1 MNLASKRRDKT
12 SKVAPRLVVLKHTL
26 AADFKILSKPPML
39 SFKTLLGYS
48 ISAYKKY
55 FLDASCKFRL
65 NSKDEILI

>member
-1 MNLASKRRDKT
+1 MLA
-12 SKVAPRLVVLKHTL
+12 LKYSL
-26 AADFKILSKPPML
+26 DADFKILSKPPML
-39 SFKTLLGYS
+39 SFKILLGYS